1 MGDRAGA
8 GEKGH
13 ELVDEY
19 RYTICDVFTDRPL
32 TGNQLAVFA
41 DAEAIPCELLKP
53 LAREIGF
60 SETVFV
66 YPPAANE
73 TARIRI
79 FTPAAELPFA
89 GHPVLGT
96 AVVLGAAQTL
106 TEVRLG
112 TGRGVVPVM
121 LDWQDADAPTGWM
134 VQPLPVVTDV
144 TNARGLLAGLGVE
157 SSLLPVERYD
167 NGASHVYVAL
177 PDEQAVEFLA
187 PDMAALAR
195 AGRETDGGIIGVNC
209 FAGAGLRWKTRMFA
223 PVEGLEDAATGSAA
237 GPLALHLLRHGLI
250 SPGETVEISQ
260 GAELGRPS
268 RLQARVVED
277 GAGVHR
283 IEVGGQA
290 VIVGF
295 GAFGAAVLAR
305 RVADAPTGG

>member
-1 MGDRAGA
+1 MGGRADTA
-8 GEKGH
+8 ERGH
-13 ELVDEY
+13 GLVDEY

-41 DAEAIPCELLKP
+41 DAEAIPSQLLQP
-53 LAREIGF
+53 VAREVGF

-66 YPPAANE
+66 YPPAADE

-79 FTPAAELPFA
+79 FTPAAELLFA

-96 AVVLGAAQTL
+96 AIVLGAAQRL
-106 TEVRLG
+106 PEVRLG
-112 TGRGVVPVM
+112 TGRGVVPVT
-121 LDWQDADAPTGWM
+121 LDWQDADAPEGWM

-144 TNARGLLAGLGVE
+144 TNEQALFAGLRVE
-157 SSLLPVERYD
+157 SSVLPVERYD
-167 NGASHVYVAL
+167 NGVSHVYVAL
-177 PDEQAVEFLA
+177 PNEQAVAALV

-195 AGRETDGGIIGVNC
+195 AGRETSGGIVGVNC
-209 FAGAGLRWKTRMFA
+209 FAGAGLSWKARMFA
-223 PVEGLEDAATGSAA
+223 PVEGFEDAATGSAA

-250 SPGETVEISQ
+250 SSGETIEILQ

-277 GAGVHR
+277 GAAGYR

-290 VIVGF
+290 VIVGY
-295 GAFGAAVLAR
+295 GAFSAAALAR
-305 RVADAPTGG
+305 RVADAPAGV